1 MALSYQ
7 MGLQVGAHGGT
18 LSNVPDPAEFNWSWQ
33 RISDEEAGRDQSGKM
48 YVGEVA
54 TKVTIEIAWS
64 QLTPADT
71 ASVLTAF
78 NHEYLD
84 FKYTDPMTNAVVT
97 KQFYHGDMG
106 APVQQ
111 WMVNNKR
118 YQKVSF
124 KLIEV

>member
-7 MGLQVGAHGGT
+7 MGLKVREHGGT
-18 LSNVPDPAEFNWSWQ
+18 FVNVPDPSEFSWSWQ

-48 YVGEVA
+48 WVGEVA

-64 QLTPADT
+64 QLTPEDT
-71 ASVLTAF
+71 ATVLSAF
-78 NHEYLD
+78 NYEYLD
-84 FKYTDPMTNAVVT
+84 FRFTNPMTNTAVT